1 MGALYNPP
9 SIRTRKAPL
18 AQHERVRVRK
28 LECSGITLFRRP
40 HGSPEL
46 EGEPANE
53 LGRDRYARGEGGKPI
68 ATATVPARTED
79 GERAVEYAARLVR
92 E

>member
-1 MGALYNPP
+1 MLWHHALPAP
-9 SIRTRKAPL
+9 SW
-18 AQHERVRVRK
+18 
-28 LECSGITLFRRP
+28 
-40 HGSPEL
+40 SPEL

-68 ATATVPARTED
+68 ATATGRARPED
-79 GERAVEYAARLVR
+79 GEGAMEYAARLVR

>member
-1 MGALYNPP
+1 MLWHSALPAP
-9 SIRTRKAPL
+9 SW
-18 AQHERVRVRK
+18 
-28 LECSGITLFRRP
+28 
-40 HGSPEL
+40 SPEL